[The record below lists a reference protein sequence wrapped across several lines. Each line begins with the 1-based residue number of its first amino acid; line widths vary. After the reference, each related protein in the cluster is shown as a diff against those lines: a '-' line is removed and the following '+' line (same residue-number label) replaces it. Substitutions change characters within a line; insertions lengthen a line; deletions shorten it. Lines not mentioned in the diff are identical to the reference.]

1 MLRELPEGGGK
12 HSRFSGSNTVRKLR
26 TAVPFLAL
34 FVVVGCSSSEGK
46 DEELLTELRKSY
58 CLQLGVW
65 QTARNAGRTAAPE
78 SSEAEEAELAADG
91 VLLAMRPLRDETV
104 RGGQTLGEETV
115 LAISNGD
122 GNAEG
127 HVVQYCGDV
136 GFETLTR

>member
-1 MLRELPEGGGK
+1 MA
-12 HSRFSGSNTVRKLR
+12 RKLR

-34 FVVVGCSSSEGK
+34 FVVVRCSSSEGR
-46 DEELLTELRKSY
+46 DEQLLTELRKNY

-65 QTARNAGRTAAPE
+65 QTARNADRTATPTSPE
-78 SSEAEEAELAADG
+78 HAEAELAADSA
-91 VLLAMRPLRDETV
+91 LLAMRPLRDETV
-104 RGGQTLGEETV
+104 KEGQTLGEETV

-127 HVVQYCGDV
+127 HLVQYCGDA